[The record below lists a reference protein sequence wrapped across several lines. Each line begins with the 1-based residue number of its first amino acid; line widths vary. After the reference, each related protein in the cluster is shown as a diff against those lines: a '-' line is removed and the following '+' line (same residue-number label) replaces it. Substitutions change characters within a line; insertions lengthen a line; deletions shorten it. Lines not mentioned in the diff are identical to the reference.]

1 MKLSIVIP
9 AHNEAGS
16 VGATVDVVADRLIAE
31 EIDYEVVVVDDGQ
44 HGRHG

>member
-16 VGATVDVVADRLIAE
+16 IGSTLADIAGRLLSLIH
-31 EIDYEVVVVDDGQ
+31 I
-44 HGRHG
+44 